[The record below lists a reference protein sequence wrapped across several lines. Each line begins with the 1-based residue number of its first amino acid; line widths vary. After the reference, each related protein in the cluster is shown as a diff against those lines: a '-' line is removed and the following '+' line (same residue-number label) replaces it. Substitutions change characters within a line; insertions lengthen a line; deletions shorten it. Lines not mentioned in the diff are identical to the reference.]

1 MRSVANYA
9 DWGSAN
15 SVMLLYYDLHIHSAL
30 SPCADDDMTPNNIVN
45 MAKLKGLDLITVS
58 DHNCARNVEAA
69 ARVAADAGL
78 LFLPGLEMTTSE
90 EVHVLVFFEEARA
103 AREFGDKLYAELP
116 DIRNQPDFF
125 GNQFILNEKD
135 EVVGTL
141 DKLLISALPYDIDES
156 CALVREYGGYAVPA
170 HINKGANSV
179 LANLGFFPPQLF
191 FKTVETVPGLAI
203 ESDISRFEQIH
214 SSDAHNLWQ
223 IAERERALEV
233 EIANVRT
240 ILQKLCD

>member
-1 MRSVANYA
+1 
-9 DWGSAN
+9 
-15 SVMLLYYDLHIHSAL
+15 
-30 SPCADDDMTPNNIVN
+30 
-45 MAKLKGLDLITVS
+45 
-58 DHNCARNVEAA
+58 
-69 ARVAADAGL
+69 
-78 LFLPGLEMTTSE
+78 MTTSE

-223 IAERERALEV
+223 IRGTGAGA
-233 EIANVRT
+233 
-240 ILQKLCD
+240 